1 MEIKAFLQTYTQIPI
16 KSSRDHA
23 VLLDLEEY
31 IYISD
36 RRDLGQHP
44 PLSSKHL
51 TLPTSPRSVKNTALP
66 ARLQAGRD
74 GLGVSNVWKTK
85 RGAVPSI
92 TESNKIC
99 LLSKICISSEFRVH
113 LLIFYIIFENPKL
126 TNTARSR

>member
-51 TLPTSPRSVKNTALP
+51 TLPTSPRSVKNTALT
-66 ARLQAGRD
+66 ARLQGRQ
-74 GLGVSNVWKTK
+74 GWVGSVK
-85 RGAVPSI
+85 
-92 TESNKIC
+92 C
-99 LLSKICISSEFRVH
+99 LEDEGGRCPFH
-113 LLIFYIIFENPKL
+113 H
-126 TNTARSR
+126 